1 MNEIQIECENGSAVI
16 RRIADY
22 LLCLYSATPD
32 VNMGMIELKVET
44 LAKHLEE
51 ELTQLDL

>member
-1 MNEIQIECENGSAVI
+1 MNEVQIECENGSAVI
-16 RRIADY
+16 KRIAEY
-22 LLCLYSATPD
+22 LLCLYSTTPN
-32 VNMGMIELKVET
+32 VNMGLIELKVET